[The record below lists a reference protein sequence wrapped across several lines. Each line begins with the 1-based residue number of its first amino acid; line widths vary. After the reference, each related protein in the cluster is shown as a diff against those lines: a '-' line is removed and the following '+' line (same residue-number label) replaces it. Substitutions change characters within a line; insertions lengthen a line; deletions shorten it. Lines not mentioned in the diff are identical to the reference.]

1 MKQHIWLNALKGA
14 VVQRDVAQ
22 LEKLLETIPNFDTLE
37 DMQTALY
44 LFQEAK
50 RVVEDVKGQT
60 ERSMAQMKKNIDF
73 LNSATAD
80 KRASFDITS

>member
-14 VVQRDVAQ
+14 VVQKDVAQ

>member
-1 MKQHIWLNALKGA
+1 VKQHIWLNALKGA
-14 VVQRDVAQ
+14 VVQKDVAQ